1 MFMPAKI
8 KARSTAEQ
16 VTEGLDLSDKTVVVT
31 GVNSGLGYET
41 MRVLTSRGAHVIGAA
56 RSMDKATT
64 ACGSVQGK
72 TTPVACELS
81 DMDSVA
87 ACAKSILD
95 SGKAVDVLICNAGIM
110 ALPELHVIDGLELQ
124 FLTNHMG
131 HFLLTYLLQEPLKAA
146 PQGRIVMLSSL
157 AHILTVRGGI
167 NFDNLDG
174 SKGYRPWPFYG
185 QSKLADL
192 LSARAFNDHLAGTRV
207 SANAVHPGVINTNLA
222 RDVTGPLGWFQNNRV
237 ISSISDK
244 FLTKTI
250 PQGASTQCYVATSPE
265 LKGVGGKYFADNAE
279 GRPSKY
285 ARSDSLKKKLWEFS
299 LDYLDAYIA

>member
-1 MFMPAKI
+1 MPAKI

-16 VTEGLDLSDKTVVVT
+16 VTEGLDLSGKTFVVT
-31 GVNSGLGYET
+31 GVNSGLGHET
-41 MRVLTSRGAHVIGAA
+41 LRVLTSRGAHVIGAA
-56 RSMDKATT
+56 RSMDKAAT
-64 ACGSVQGK
+64 ACDAVSGT

-87 ACAKSILD
+87 ACAKSIQD
-95 SGKAVDVLICNAGIM
+95 SGVAIDALICNAGIM
-110 ALPELHVIDGLELQ
+110 ALPKLNVKDGLELQ

-157 AHILTVRGGI
+157 AHTLTVRGGI

-174 SKGYRPWPFYG
+174 AKGYRGWTFYG

-222 RDVTGPLGWFQNNRV
+222 RDVAGPIGWFQRNSV
-237 ISSISDK
+237 MTSISDR

-250 PQGASTQCYVATSPE
+250 PQGASTQCYVATHPD
-265 LKGVGGKYFADNAE
+265 LKGVGGKYFADNDQA
-279 GRPSKY
+279 RPSRH
-285 ARSDSLKKKLWEFS
+285 ARNESLKRELWEFS
-299 LDYLDAYIA
+299 LDYLDAYIR